1 MKLKVIDPKGEKDK
15 SVDLPDKLFNI
26 EPNEGVIYR
35 AIHNE
40 LANKR
45 LGTASTKD
53 RSLVKGSTKKPWRQ
67 KGTGRARAGSVKSP
81 IWRGGGTVF
90 GPKIK
95 DYGYSLPKKVKQ
107 LSIRSIL
114 SKRHKEKRLQVI
126 DNVIVK
132 KGETKEVREQLFS
145 MSLMKNDFGELKNNK
160 LRKKMRNY
168 NLTIIT
174 DDDKSLLRRS
184 CRNLPWVKC
193 LNYNRL
199 NSYDLFY
206 SHEIMIEAGVLSKL
220 EDLYLKRTQS

>member
-1 MKLKVIDPKGEKDK
+1 MKVNVVDQKGKTDK
-15 SVDLPDKLFNI
+15 SVDLSDKLFSI

-35 AIHNE
+35 AIHQE

-114 SKRHKEKRLQVI
+114 SKRNKEERIQVI
-126 DNVIVK
+126 GKLNAEK
-132 KGETKEVREQLFS
+132 AKTKDIQEQLFS
-145 MSLMKNDFGELKNNK
+145 MSFMKNEFGTLKNNA

-174 DDDKSLLRRS
+174 DDDRSLLRRS

-193 LNYNRL
+193 LNYKRL

-206 SHEIMIEAGVLSKL
+206 SHEIMIEAGVLTKL
-220 EDLYLKRTQS
+220 EDFYLKRTQS

>member
-1 MKLKVIDPKGEKDK
+1 
-15 SVDLPDKLFNI
+15 
-26 EPNEGVIYR
+26 
-35 AIHNE
+35 
-40 LANKR
+40 
-45 LGTASTKD
+45 
-53 RSLVKGSTKKPWRQ
+53 

-114 SKRHKEKRLQVI
+114 SKRHKEERLQIIDPVI
-126 DNVIVK
+126 AK
-132 KGETKEVREQLFS
+132 EGKTKEVQEQLFS
-145 MSLMKNDFGELKNNK
+145 MSLMKNEFGELKNNK

-174 DDDKSLLRRS
+174 DDDRSLLRRS